1 MANRMGWMSYAKC
14 SIYLLHLPNSWA
26 FSKWGGGWEQRCG
39 RCLTQ
44 NFDKNRWGIFGTWH
58 ATQNLSLQPKMWGW
72 RYVNQTV
79 LLFQMMVFWK
89 ISFESNQQVELF
101 LLLLHLV
108 VKYLKSQDPNIVL
121 PDSWPLL
128 LPPMISSFVVSLV
141 LYPSPLSL
149 LPLPALVCAV
159 LYVGNGFS
167 GMGENGPKN
176 ERGSL
181 YTYNNQKRNR
191 GPEVPKNL
199 NCYRTV
205 ISAS

>member
-1 MANRMGWMSYAKC
+1 MACYSKFFTSVLKCGEGVMWTELCCFSRWWFSERYLSKAINSLNYSSLC
-14 SIYLLHLPNSWA
+14 SIYSSN
-26 FSKWGGGWEQRCG
+26 
-39 RCLTQ
+39 
-44 NFDKNRWGIFGTWH
+44 
-58 ATQNLSLQPKMWGW
+58 NLG
-72 RYVNQTV
+72 
-79 LLFQMMVFWK
+79 
-89 ISFESNQQVELF
+89 
-101 LLLLHLV
+101 
-108 VKYLKSQDPNIVL
+108 SQDPNIVL

-191 GPEVPKNL
+191 GPEVPIKL
-199 NCYRTV
+199 NGSRTV
-205 ISAS
+205 ISSS